1 MKLDKLTIKQE
12 RFTLNLFNGMSQ
24 REAYVKAGYSANSLP
39 ATIDHHACVLAGS
52 DKIVTRLAE
61 LRAEAKDDTIADV
74 RERQQILTE
83 IARGKLSDFVTVGAD
98 GAWFDIDKDK
108 LNSRAIAGATSKT
121 VLGKD
126 GADDAVFIRV
136 HLHSP
141 TSAIDLLN
149 KMDGIYEDKPAQ
161 HNLIL
166 VNRVVINENGHNP
179 KTPFKE
185 IIDGNGHTK
194 D

>member
-1 MKLDKLTIKQE
+1 MLTQKQE
-12 RFTLNLFNGMSQ
+12 LFTLNLFNGMSQ

-39 ATIDHHACVLAGS
+39 ATIGHHACVLAAS
-52 DKIVTRLAE
+52 DKVVTRLAE

-83 IARGKLSDFVTVGAD
+83 IARGNLLDYQEVGAD
-98 GAWFDIDKDK
+98 GGY
-108 LNSRAIAGATSKT
+108 LNIGKESPNTRAISEITSRTEYNNDGAGA
-121 VLGKD
+121 
-126 GADDAVFIRV
+126 AVV
-136 HLHSP
+136 VKVKLHSP
-141 TSAIDLLN
+141 TAAIDLLN

-185 IIDGNGHTK
+185 IINGNGRTN